1 MIPDVRAVLE
11 AWRRAF
17 WAQHK
22 HGKSPEIVSTA
33 YAAGFDAGALFERRK
48 REAATAD

>member
-22 HGKSPEIVSTA
+22 HG
-33 YAAGFDAGALFERRK
+33 
-48 REAATAD
+48 